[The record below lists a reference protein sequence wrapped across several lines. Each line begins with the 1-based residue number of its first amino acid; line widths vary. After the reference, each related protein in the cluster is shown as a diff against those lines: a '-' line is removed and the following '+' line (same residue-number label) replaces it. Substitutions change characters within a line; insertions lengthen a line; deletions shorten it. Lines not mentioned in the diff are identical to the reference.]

1 MEKIDVLI
9 VDDDSDVSG
18 FIRRKLK
25 QDAPHL
31 GITEAGGGRECLEHL
46 KTHHTDCILTDYQ
59 MPGMDGMELLLRLR
73 EAGDETP
80 VIFVTGQ
87 GNEEVAREAFKN
99 GAFDYFTKEVG
110 FAHFPRIVNSIEQ
123 AVRQRR
129 AREMKEAAETELAEE
144 KAKLQ
149 SILSSIGDG
158 ISIQDRELRILYQN
172 PAHISMIGS
181 HAGEYCYMAYM
192 RREGPC
198 PGCPI
203 LACMEDGEVHRI
215 TKSSAKAS
223 HVHHVELTASPLRD
237 SSGRIIAGIEVARDI
252 TAKVEAEES
261 AASTKR
267 TFAEIVGAIKFGMV
281 IVGRDR
287 IVRRANA
294 AALRMM
300 GLDSEDEIV
309 GKVCHKRICPAEEG
323 RCPILDLGQDVDLS
337 EKVLLT
343 AGGERIPILKTV
355 TPVVMD
361 GEELLLE
368 TFVDITALKDAQK
381 EVAETRAFLQ
391 SVIDGAADPIMVV
404 GTDYTVNLM
413 NKAAQR
419 LSTRGVDLSGQY
431 KCYEV
436 SHGEDR
442 PCRRE
447 EGHDC
452 PLEMVMESGAPVA
465 VLHSHKN
472 EKGEPR
478 WVEITASPLRDSA
491 GGITAIIETSR
502 DITDRKKLERE
513 RLDLQAMVTHDMKGP
528 LTAILGYSEIL
539 LEDNAGV
546 AGQEARDMVSAINK
560 NGKRLA
566 GMIDGYLTF
575 SRIEDGRF
583 HLNPSPVDIMGLVDE
598 AVAEYME
605 LAKNRDIKLDVNM
618 SGDLPYVMLDKGYM
632 LRAVGN
638 LIENA
643 VNYTPEGGSV
653 ALSVETR
660 RGASGDELAV
670 TVSDTGPGI
679 PAHEHG
685 RIFEKYYRLAQ
696 SSGKKGTGL
705 GLAVVKAVAEA
716 HHGRVELESEPG
728 LGSRF
733 TLVIPV
739 TPYA

>member
-1 MEKIDVLI
+1 MDKISVLI
-9 VDDDSDVSG
+9 VDDDPGVSG
-18 FIRRKLK
+18 SIRRKLER
-25 QDAPHL
+25 DAPHMS
-31 GITEAGGGRECLEHL
+31 IAEAAGGRECLEYL
-46 KTHHTDCILTDYQ
+46 NTHHADCILTGYQ
-59 MPGMDGMELLLRLR
+59 MPGMDGMELMLRLK
-73 EAGDETP
+73 EAGDDTP

-87 GNEEVAREAFKN
+87 GDEEVARDAFKN
-99 GAFDYFTKEVG
+99 GAFDYFTKEAG
-110 FAHFPRIVNSIEQ
+110 FAHFPMVVNSIEQ
-123 AVRQRR
+123 AVSQRR
-129 AREMKEAAETELAEE
+129 ARGMKEAE
-144 KAKLQ
+144 
-149 SILSSIGDG
+149 SS
-158 ISIQDRELRILYQN
+158 
-172 PAHISMIGS
+172 
-181 HAGEYCYMAYM
+181 
-192 RREGPC
+192 
-198 PGCPI
+198 
-203 LACMEDGEVHRI
+203 
-215 TKSSAKAS
+215 
-223 HVHHVELTASPLRD
+223 
-237 SSGRIIAGIEVARDI
+237 
-252 TAKVEAEES
+252 
-261 AASTKR
+261 KR
-267 TFAEIVGAIKFGMV
+267 AFAEIVGAIKFGMV

-294 AALRMM
+294 TALRMM
-300 GLDSEDEIV
+300 GLVSEDEIV
-309 GKVCHKRICPAEEG
+309 GKVCHKMICPAEEG
-323 RCPILDLGQDVDLS
+323 KCPILDLGQNVDLS

-343 AGGERIPILKTV
+343 ARGESVPILKTV
-355 TPVVMD
+355 TPVVME

-368 TFVDITALKDAQK
+368 TFVDITSLKDAQR
-381 EVAETRAFLQ
+381 EAAETRSFLQ

-419 LSTRGVDLSGQY
+419 LSTRGVDLSGQN

-452 PLEMVMESGAPVA
+452 PLEMVMGSGAPVT

-478 WVEITASPLRDSA
+478 WVEITASPLKDSA

-502 DITDRKKLERE
+502 DITDRKNLERE

-539 LEDNAGV
+539 LEDAREV

-583 HLNPSPVDIMGLVDE
+583 RLNPAPVDIMGLVGE
-598 AVAEYME
+598 AVAEYSE
-605 LAKNRDIKLDVNM
+605 TAKSKDIKLDVNM

-632 LRAVGN
+632 LRAVTN
-638 LIENA
+638 LLENA
-643 VNYTPEGGSV
+643 INYTPDGGSV

-670 TVSDTGPGI
+670 TVTDTGPGI
-679 PAHEHG
+679 PAIEHG
-685 RIFEKYYRLAQ
+685 RIFDKYYRLAQ

-705 GLAVVKAVAEA
+705 GLAIVKAVAEA
-716 HHGRVELESEPG
+716 HNGRVELESEPG
-728 LGSRF
+728 RGSRF

-739 TPYA
+739 TPFA